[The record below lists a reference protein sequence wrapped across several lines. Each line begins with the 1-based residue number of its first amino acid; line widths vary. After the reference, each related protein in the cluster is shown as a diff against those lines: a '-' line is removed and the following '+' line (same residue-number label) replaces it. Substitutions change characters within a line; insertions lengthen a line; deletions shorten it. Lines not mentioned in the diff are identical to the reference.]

1 MSPSPRP
8 SPGWG
13 AREAASPASASSNS
27 SGGSLTLPLHP
38 GFFGDVQVS
47 ATKQQDYRSL
57 VRRRVNALLVDEQRF
72 AERQQ
77 RYQPRLH
84 PAEWKFVGSQGELQ
98 MYRRRRR
105 RRSLRELAAQEDCP
119 EAARAVENGQPSMLT
134 IGRVA
139 GSIEDILFGLFDTTQ
154 EEMQTTMAYLHGNM
168 NSALLNTLELAT
180 PEDPM
185 HYLGLKWVLTKGPAT
200 AIITPRDVCCLE
212 AMGLERDA
220 SGRRY
225 GYLVLHS
232 VDLNECPPFDRKK
245 LNVIRAKM
253 FFSCLFRET
262 TPGYVDVLV
271 RGIFEMGGDIPRVA
285 MPHATAAF
293 MGGLFNAV
301 GCAEAKKLTLLAR
314 HNIRTGRNRGVAL
327 PNAAVCAVCIKRGRS
342 GLFSG
347 VRLHACRVCGVAIC
361 LRCSVKHK
369 RMFLGPERPCSA
381 CVCCPKCAMEAQRM
395 TGLRPT
401 EPEYSVVA
409 EYYRRRAASSSSSST
424 STDALAP
431 PARHLRLDTLS
442 RYAVVGNDSRDQRDF
457 VDVDAVLLR
466 SEMVKS
472 NSMLEMATNSTADES
487 WVGQET
493 MEDYFEAG
501 EDCAE
506 TLSDLDSAEYRF
518 SSSSNEADSDDL
530 YQKEAGQAGQ
540 EAKPIPD
547 VAELL
552 RKRQAIDG
560 QLRRVESTMRE
571 LELAAE
577 HSSAKARVTIADFT
591 GSVAT
596 FGDNH
601 DSELSDQC
609 LHLESRRTS
618 EPAASEEMM
627 MKKMRALQSTAD
639 QVFAMAQSN
648 KEIMQSLRR

>member
-8 SPGWG
+8 SPGRG
-13 AREAASPASASSNS
+13 AREAASASSSS

-47 ATKQQDYRSL
+47 ATKQQGYRSL
-57 VRRRVNALLVDEQRF
+57 VRRRVNALLADEQRF

-77 RYQPRLH
+77 RNQPRLH

-105 RRSLRELAAQEDCP
+105 RRSLRELATQEDCP

-154 EEMQTTMAYLHGNM
+154 EEMQTTMAYLHGSM

-232 VDLNECPPFDRKK
+232 VDLDECPPFDRKK
-245 LNVIRAKM
+245 LNAIRAKM

-314 HNIRTGRNRGVAL
+314 RNVRTGRNHGVAL

-361 LRCSVKHK
+361 LKCSVKHK
-369 RMFLGPERPCSA
+369 RLFLGPERPCSA

-395 TGLRPT
+395 TGLRPA
-401 EPEYSVVA
+401 ESEYSVVA

-442 RYAVVGNDSRDQRDF
+442 RYTAVENDSRDQHD

-466 SEMVKS
+466 SEMVKN

-487 WVGQET
+487 WVGQEA

-501 EDCAE
+501 EDYAE

-518 SSSSNEADSDDL
+518 SSSSNEADSDFLD
-530 YQKEAGQAGQ
+530 QKEAGQ

-552 RKRQAIDG
+552 RKRQAIDS
-560 QLRRVESTMRE
+560 QLRRVDSAMRE

-577 HSSAKARVTIADFT
+577 HSSAKTRVTIADFT
-591 GSVAT
+591 GPVAT

-601 DSELSDQC
+601 DPELSDQC
-609 LHLESRRTS
+609 LHIESRRTS
-618 EPAASEEMM
+618 EPAASEEM

-639 QVFAMAQSN
+639 QVFAMAQAN
-648 KEIMQSLRR
+648 REIMQSLQL